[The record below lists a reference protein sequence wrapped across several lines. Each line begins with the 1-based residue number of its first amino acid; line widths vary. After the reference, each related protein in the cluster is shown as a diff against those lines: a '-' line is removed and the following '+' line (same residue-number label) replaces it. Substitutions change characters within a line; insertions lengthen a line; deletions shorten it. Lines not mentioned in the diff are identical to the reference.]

1 MVARIGVN
9 YRGLR
14 WGDRDQIVDAVQ
26 TLMEDRGLNAHR
38 AHEVSGV
45 STSTFTNWLSGKT
58 KRPQNMTVAA
68 FTTAIGAVRR
78 DDIDEDGTLIIG
90 FRDVGKFNYTKEREK
105 QATWMI
111 RQGRGPKKKKRRKKK
126 KSNGHAA

>member
-1 MVARIGVN
+1 MAPRIGVN

-26 TLMEDRGLNAHR
+26 TLMEDRGLNPHR

-45 STSTFTNWLSGKT
+45 ASATFANWLSAKT

-68 FTTAIGAVRR
+68 FTTAVGAVRR
-78 DDIDEDGTLIIG
+78 DDIDEDGNLIIG
-90 FRDVGKFNYTKEREK
+90 FRDVRKFNYSKEREA
-105 QATWMI
+105 QATWLI
-111 RQGRGPKKKKRRKKK
+111 KQGRGPKKKRKRKKK
-126 KSNGHAA
+126 TNGHGQ